1 MEALGNKYIDEDTY
15 NRYCNGMKEIGF
27 LLNRLIRNVKKAR
40 DDYENAKKLK
50 RNSSRRF
57 TSNVE
62 H

>member
-15 NRYCNGMKEIGF
+15 NRYCNEMREIGF

-50 RNSSRRF
+50 RNSSQRL